1 MGRALFGGPAKVQR
15 GWLALGA
22 LFFFFVDLGG
32 QILGSGFKKGFTGV
46 NS

>member
-22 LFFFFVDLGG
+22 LFFFSDLGG